1 MPTLLCQPEPISRWL
16 RRFRPSGFP
25 AHKINV
31 VTKKPSARPAI
42 ISRMSGIQGSLGRRG
57 LATTDLGRSCRAAL
71 GLLRACHPG
80 PTLAVT
86 VLTTAVAAASGRD
99 SAGCGLV
106 AGAVLTCRVEL
117 PAARRPHAVM
127 WTGNRFEHWQRT
139 RQRPAVA
146 VWTAAQTAQ
155 FLRQIRGRRL
165 PHTPFAAAVAVATVG
180 IVLLLGRGPKCSSS
194 ANVTK

>member
-1 MPTLLCQPEPISRWL
+1 MT
-16 RRFRPSGFP
+16 
-25 AHKINV
+25 
-31 VTKKPSARPAI
+31 
-42 ISRMSGIQGSLGRRG
+42 
-57 LATTDLGRSCRAAL
+57 
-71 GLLRACHPG
+71 
-80 PTLAVT
+80 
-86 VLTTAVAAASGRD
+86 
-99 SAGCGLV
+99 
-106 AGAVLTCRVEL
+106 
-117 PAARRPHAVM
+117 

-180 IVLLLGRGPKCSSS
+180 IVLLLGHGPKCSSS